1 MTEFGRYL
9 HSGWVQIFPDPLLN
23 EPYCSVRHFNST
35 LCTVWGCRWI
45 ALFLTVQMNPSQW
58 QYPQSSFNGNV
69 EKGDSPSKLVRIQRR
84 VSRKRYLGSK
94 YTYEYERLSLDIPR
108 KLHDKVKPFLKQNL
122 DMDVS
127 IKGSYLIITLT
138 PAKTTKSTTATTE
151 IFRLSG
157 WDEID

>member
-1 MTEFGRYL
+1 
-9 HSGWVQIFPDPLLN
+9 
-23 EPYCSVRHFNST
+23 
-35 LCTVWGCRWI
+35 
-45 ALFLTVQMNPSQW
+45 MNPSQW
-58 QYPQSSFNGNV
+58 RYSQSSFNGNV
-69 EKGDSPSKLVRIQRR
+69 EKGDSPSKLVTIQRR

-108 KLHDKVKPFLKQNL
+108 KLHNKFKPFLKQNL

-138 PAKTTKSTTATTE
+138 PAKTTKSTTATTV